1 MGLLGFGLNL
11 ITGML
16 FFIATP
22 GQYTENIAFYWKMVL
37 MLVAVGNILCLMV
50 FDDAWKVG
58 PGDDAPR
65 LAKFLAGSTL
75 VLWIGVIYFG
85 RMLPFIG
92 NSF

>member
-1 MGLLGFGLNL
+1 
-11 ITGML
+11 ML

-37 MLVAVGNILCLMV
+37 MLVAGGNILALMV
-50 FDDAWKVG
+50 FDDAWKLG

-65 LAKFLAGSTL
+65 LAKLLAGSTL
-75 VLWIGVIYFG
+75 VLWVGVMYFG